1 MQVLGLHPNA
11 DLTFGFKEVSQLLD
25 TILET
30 QPKQVGAATGGKT
43 REETV
48 LAKCQELQQT
58 MPVDYIEDDYEDR
71 LAALGGFEVPL
82 NIFAYQEL
90 QRFQAA
96 IDKVRSTLTIV
107 AQAIRGEVVVSA
119 EIMDSI
125 NAVFD
130 ARVPKSWLYSAAG
143 DELSWLSP
151 NLGAWYGGLLSRD
164 GQYRSWLEKGRP
176 PSFWMAGFFNP
187 QVRAA

>member
-71 LAALGGFEVPL
+71 LAALGGFEVPRL
-82 NIFAYQEL
+82 GHVGSRCCVSGPMHPA
-90 QRFQAA
+90 
-96 IDKVRSTLTIV
+96 
-107 AQAIRGEVVVSA
+107 RG
-119 EIMDSI
+119 
-125 NAVFD
+125 
-130 ARVPKSWLYSAAG
+130 WT
-143 DELSWLSP
+143 
-151 NLGAWYGGLLSRD
+151 
-164 GQYRSWLEKGRP
+164 
-176 PSFWMAGFFNP
+176 
-187 QVRAA
+187 

>member
-1 MQVLGLHPNA
+1 M
-11 DLTFGFKEVSQLLD
+11 TFRFKEVSQLLD

-58 MPVDYIEDDYEDR
+58 MPMDYLEDDYEDR
-71 LAALGGFEVPL
+71 ITAMGGFDIPL
-82 NIFAYQEL
+82 NIFLYQEL

-96 IDKVRSTLTIV
+96 IDKVRSTLNIV

-151 NLGAWYGGLLSRD
+151 NLGAWYVSSPHHITTVILYHHCVFL
-164 GQYRSWLEKGRP
+164 
-176 PSFWMAGFFNP
+176 F
-187 QVRAA
+187 

>member
-1 MQVLGLHPNA
+1 MHPNA